1 MINISEVKL
10 WVKEQLLITTLGE
23 KCQNVISE
31 VVTHP
36 YNGMRL
42 KYTWREKSDQF

>member
-10 WVKEQLLITTLGE
+10 WVQEKLLITLGE

-42 KYTWREKSDQF
+42 KNTWREKSYQF